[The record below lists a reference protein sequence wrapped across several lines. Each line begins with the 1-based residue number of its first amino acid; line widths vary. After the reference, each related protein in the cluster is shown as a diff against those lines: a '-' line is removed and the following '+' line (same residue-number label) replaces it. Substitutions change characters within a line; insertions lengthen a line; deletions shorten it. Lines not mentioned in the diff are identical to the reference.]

1 MFVDNVD
8 SSGFYVLFVPH
19 FILNWNLLSLAS
31 VQIAPKL
38 RFKFRINPWQ
48 YAGDWFLKKLPDNL
62 SKSYES
68 ESFYFIPNWDKVIF
82 RCIGF

>member
-1 MFVDNVD
+1 MDNVD

-31 VQIAPKL
+31 VQI
-38 RFKFRINPWQ
+38 
-48 YAGDWFLKKLPDNL
+48 PDNL